1 MSPPEPKKRK
11 IGFIVKERAA
21 KYGEPIQSLTRL
33 GVSCIDSY
41 GGEKSMSPSISW
53 STADIL
59 ATVRR
64 YWGFSEL
71 RPLQEQAIRAG
82 LERRDSL
89 VVMPTGGGKS
99 LCYQVPAELAQRTD
113 VVVSPLIS
121 LMKDQ
126 VDGLRECGYPAGA
139 LYSGMPLD
147 AVRKTEAE
155 IAAGRC
161 RLVFVAPERLLTPR
175 FLQLIER
182 LQVRAFAVDE
192 AHCISHW
199 GHDFRPEYRQLAE
212 LKIRFPQASVHAYTA
227 TATERVRADIAEQL
241 RLKDPAVL
249 VGTFDRPNL
258 VYRIVPRVDVQTQ
271 VLEVLRRHPGE
282 AAIVYCISRKDT
294 EAMAEALQAN
304 RLRAAFYH
312 AGMEADERRRTQD
325 AFAAEEIDVVVA
337 TVAFGMGIDRSDV
350 RSVIHAA
357 MPKSI
362 EHYQQ
367 ETGRAGRDGLE
378 AECVLLY
385 SVADV
390 IRWKSLIEKS
400 AAESSAATEIIAAAR
415 ELLEPMRRLCTG
427 THCRHRKLSEYFG
440 QEYSRPNCEACDLC
454 LNEVEGLA
462 DATVTAQKILSCVAR
477 AGERFGAEH
486 IVDVMLGADTE
497 RVRRWR
503 HEQLTTYGLM
513 KGTNRKAL
521 TNMLYQLLDDGL
533 LDRTAEERP
542 VLRLNDASWAVLR
555 GQRTV
560 RLLQPKTE
568 VSKTR
573 FDQESWEGV
582 DRGLFESLRT
592 LRREI
597 ADERGVPA
605 YVLFSDATLRDLA
618 RVRPGSAAAF
628 LDVRG
633 VGERKLA
640 DFGQRFLGLIATYC
654 RANVLPL
661 DAAIGGRPCRERI
674 RKPKDTKE
682 TAFELFAKGS
692 SVEQVAATIGR
703 APGTTW
709 GYLAEFVETR
719 RPRRLDPWIDQKTY
733 RAVADAVKDL
743 GGAYLKPIF
752 EHLGGKV
759 PYGEIR
765 LVVTHLNAARNAR
778 TAKARWVNNGR

>member
-1 MSPPEPKKRK
+1 MNTSSK
-11 IGFIVKERAA
+11 
-21 KYGEPIQSLTRL
+21 
-33 GVSCIDSY
+33 
-41 GGEKSMSPSISW
+41 W
-53 STADIL
+53 STDQIVAS
-59 ATVRR
+59 VRR

-113 VVVSPLIS
+113 IVVSPLIS

-126 VDGLRECGYPAGA
+126 VDGLRACGYPAAA
-139 LYSGMPLD
+139 LYSGMPFD
-147 AVRKTEAE
+147 AVRTIEGE
-155 IAAGRC
+155 IAAGRY

-182 LQVRAFAVDE
+182 LQVRAFAIDE

-199 GHDFRPEYRQLAE
+199 GHDFRPEYRHLAE
-212 LKIRFPQASVHAYTA
+212 LKTRFPHASVHAYTA

-241 RLKDPAVL
+241 RLHNPTLL

-258 VYRIVPRVDVQTQ
+258 VYRVVPRVDAHAQ
-271 VLEVLRRHPGE
+271 VLEVLRRHPSD

-294 EAMAEALQAN
+294 EAMADALQAH
-304 RLRAAFYH
+304 RIRAAFYH

-325 AFAAEEIDVVVA
+325 AFASEEIDVVAA

-350 RSVIHAA
+350 RCVIHAA

-385 SVADV
+385 SAADV
-390 IRWKSLIEKS
+390 IRWESLIEKS
-400 AAESSAATEIIAAAR
+400 AAEASAPAELITASQA
-415 ELLEPMRRLCTG
+415 LLEHMRRLCTG
-427 THCRHRKLSEYFG
+427 IHCRHRTLSEYFG
-440 QEYSRPNCEACDLC
+440 QGYPTDNCEACDVC

-486 IVDVMLGADTE
+486 IVDVLLGANTE

-503 HEQLTTYGLM
+503 HEQLSTYGLM

-533 LDRTAEERP
+533 LERTSEERP
-542 VLRLNDASWAVLR
+542 VLRLNEASWSVLR
-555 GQRTV
+555 GQRAV
-560 RLLQPKTE
+560 RLLQPKTAE
-568 VSKTR
+568 VAKTR
-573 FDQESWEGV
+573 FDEESWEGV
-582 DRGLFESLRT
+582 DRGLFDSLRG

-597 ADERGVPA
+597 ADERAVPA
-605 YVLFSDATLRDLA
+605 YVLFSDATLRDMA
-618 RVRPGSAAAF
+618 RARPGSPGA
-628 LDVRG
+628 LLNVRG

-640 DFGQRFLGLIATYC
+640 DLGQRFLEHIATYC
-654 RANVLPL
+654 RTHELSL
-661 DAAIGGRPCRERI
+661 DAAVGSRPRRERA
-674 RKPKDTKE
+674 RKPNDTKDA
-682 TAFELFAKGS
+682 AFELFAKAS
-692 SVEQVAATIGR
+692 SVQQVTAATGR
-703 APGTTW
+703 ALGTTW
-709 GYLAEFVETR
+709 GYLAEFVEAR
-719 RPRRLDPWIDQKTY
+719 RPHHLDPWIDRETY
-733 RAVADAVKDL
+733 RAVAEAVQDV
-743 GGAYLKPIF
+743 GTAYLKPVF
-752 EHLGGKV
+752 DRLHGRV
-759 PYGEIR
+759 PYEQIR
-765 LVVTHLNAARNAR
+765 LVVVHLNTKQDA
-778 TAKARWVNNGR
+778 

>member
-1 MSPPEPKKRK
+1 MS
-11 IGFIVKERAA
+11 
-21 KYGEPIQSLTRL
+21 QTRN
-33 GVSCIDSY
+33 
-41 GGEKSMSPSISW
+41 W

-59 ATVRR
+59 DIVRR

-113 VVVSPLIS
+113 IVVSPLIS

-126 VDGLRECGYPAGA
+126 VDGLRECGYSAGA
-139 LYSGMPLD
+139 LYSGMPPD
-147 AVRKTEAE
+147 ALRKTEAG
-155 IAAGRC
+155 ISAGLY

-182 LQVRAFAVDE
+182 LQVRAFAIDE

-199 GHDFRPEYRQLAE
+199 GHDFRPEYRRLAD
-212 LKIRFPQASVHAYTA
+212 LKSRFPQASVHAYTA

-241 RLKDPAVL
+241 RLRNPTLL
-249 VGTFDRPNL
+249 VGAFDRPNL
-258 VYRIVPRVDVQTQ
+258 VYRIVPRVDAQTQ

-282 AAIVYCISRKDT
+282 AAIVYCISRRDT
-294 EAMAEALQAN
+294 EAMAAALQAR

-325 AFAAEEIDVVVA
+325 EFAGEKIDIVVA

-350 RSVIHAA
+350 RCVIHAA

-385 SVADV
+385 SAADV
-390 IRWKSLIEKS
+390 IRWESLIEKS
-400 AAESSAATEIIAAAR
+400 AAAAGAPGAVIAASS
-415 ELLEPMRRLCTG
+415 ELLQHMRRLCTG
-427 THCRHRKLSEYFG
+427 IQCRHRKLTEYFG
-440 QEYSRPNCEACDLC
+440 QEYSKSNCEACDLC
-454 LNEVEGLA
+454 LNEIEGLA

-477 AGERFGAEH
+477 VGERFGAEH
-486 IVDVMLGADTE
+486 IVDVLLGANTE
-497 RVRRWR
+497 RVQRWR

-521 TNMLYQLLDDGL
+521 TNMLYQLLDSGL
-533 LDRTAEERP
+533 LERTAEERP
-542 VLRLNDASWAVLR
+542 VLRLNDDSWAVLR
-555 GQRTV
+555 GKRTV

-573 FDQESWEGV
+573 FDRESWEGV
-582 DRGLFESLRT
+582 DRGLFDSLRT
-592 LRREI
+592 LRREL
-597 ADERGVPA
+597 ADGRGVPA
-605 YVLFSDATLRDLA
+605 YVLFSDATLRDMA

-628 LDVRG
+628 LTVRG
-633 VGERKLA
+633 VGERKLV
-640 DFGQRFLGLIATYC
+640 DFGQLFLERIASYC
-654 RANVLPL
+654 RAHGLLL
-661 DAAIGGRPCRERI
+661 DAPVGGRPRRERI
-674 RKPKDTKE
+674 RKPKD
-682 TAFELFAKGS
+682 
-692 SVEQVAATIGR
+692 I
-703 APGTTW
+703 
-709 GYLAEFVETR
+709 
-719 RPRRLDPWIDQKTY
+719 
-733 RAVADAVKDL
+733 
-743 GGAYLKPIF
+743 
-752 EHLGGKV
+752 
-759 PYGEIR
+759 
-765 LVVTHLNAARNAR
+765 
-778 TAKARWVNNGR
+778 

>member
-1 MSPPEPKKRK
+1 MTGSRVTDLSE
-11 IGFIVKERAA
+11 
-21 KYGEPIQSLTRL
+21 
-33 GVSCIDSY
+33 
-41 GGEKSMSPSISW
+41 W
-53 STADIL
+53 STDQIL

-113 VVVSPLIS
+113 IVVSPLIS

-126 VDGLRECGYPAGA
+126 VDGLRACGYPAAA
-139 LYSGMPLD
+139 LYSGMPFD
-147 AVRKTEAE
+147 AVRATEAE
-155 IAAGRC
+155 IAAGRH

-175 FLQLIER
+175 FLHLVER
-182 LQVRAFAVDE
+182 LRVRALSVDE

-212 LKIRFPQASVHAYTA
+212 LKTRFPQASVHAYTA
-227 TATERVRADIAEQL
+227 TATERVRNDIAEQL
-241 RLKDPAVL
+241 RLENPALL

-258 VYRIVPRVDVQTQ
+258 AYRIAPRVDAHAQ
-271 VLEVLRRHPGE
+271 VLGVLKRHPGQ
-282 AAIVYCISRKDT
+282 AAIVYCISRRDT
-294 EAMAEALQAN
+294 EAMAASLKAN
-304 RLRAAFYH
+304 GVRAAFYH
-312 AGMEADERRRTQD
+312 AGMEAETRRRTQD
-325 AFAAEEIDVVVA
+325 AFASEDIDVVAA

-350 RSVIHAA
+350 RCVIHAA

-385 SVADV
+385 SAADV
-390 IRWKSLIEKS
+390 IRWESLIQKS
-400 AAESSAATEIIAAAR
+400 AAEASAPGEVINASR
-415 ELLEPMRRLCTG
+415 ELLEHMRRLCTG
-427 THCRHRKLSEYFG
+427 VHCRHRTLSEYFG
-440 QEYSRPNCEACDLC
+440 QKYPKPNCEACDVC

-486 IVDVMLGADTE
+486 IVDLLLGANTE
-497 RVRRWR
+497 RVRRWK
-503 HEQLTTYGLM
+503 HEQLSTYGLM

-533 LDRTAEERP
+533 LERTAEERP
-542 VLRLNDASWAVLR
+542 VLRLNDASWAVMR

-560 RLLQPKTE
+560 RLLQPKTAA
-568 VSKTR
+568 VAKTR
-573 FDQESWEGV
+573 FDEESWEGV

-605 YVLFSDATLRDLA
+605 YVLFSDATLRDMA
-618 RVRPGSAAAF
+618 RVRPGAPTAF
-628 LDVRG
+628 LNVRG
-633 VGERKLA
+633 VGERRLA
-640 DFGQRFLGLIATYC
+640 DLGPRFLEHIAAYC
-654 RANVLPL
+654 HSHDLAL
-661 DAAIGGRPCRERI
+661 DAAVGGCPRRDRARRPN
-674 RKPKDTKE
+674 DTKDV
-682 TAFELFAKGS
+682 AFELFAKGS
-692 SVEQVAATIGR
+692 SVDQVTATTGR
-703 APGTTW
+703 ALGTTW
-709 GYLAEFVETR
+709 GYLAEFIETR
-719 RPRRLDPWIDQKTY
+719 RPQQLDPWIDQQTY
-733 RAVADAVKDL
+733 RAVADAVKDV
-743 GGAYLKPIF
+743 GTVYLKPIF

-759 PYGEIR
+759 PYEQVR
-765 LVVTHLNAARNAR
+765 LVVAHLNATRDAH
-778 TAKARWVNNGR
+778 TAKRDA